1 MGRLQYQIPYEDRND
16 YQEERERQWWVE
28 AVASIQPEPND
39 IPDLPNNN
47 NTKRSKGGENS

>member
-28 AVASIQPEPND
+28 AVASIQPEPKD
-39 IPDLPNNN
+39 IPDLKEP
-47 NTKRSKGGENS
+47 EE